1 MKVVALLKM
10 KGERSGMKNKEQF
23 KRILIFIAG
32 LIIVLAFSKAFAHVW
47 YEYYNSNMHDP
58 YWKRGNILLILIY
71 AFVYV
76 LVTRSVSGF
85 KVSYLKT
92 GALFGSQI
100 LGILVTNVITYV
112 QISLIGRGRLDV
124 LPMLC
129 LTAAEAVFAFVWS
142 FFFTKLFTRIYPPRK
157 IIIVYG
163 NVNARELVQKM
174 SNRQDKYLICESIS
188 CDEDIEIIKEQI
200 LKYEAVIISDVPS
213 ELRNKLLK
221 FTLDRSI
228 RTYINPKLSDIIIRG
243 AEDFHLFDTPLLL
256 SRNDGLTFEQA
267 FAKRF
272 MDLFLAVIAFA
283 VASPFM
289 LITALAIKLY
299 DRGPVLYSQE
309 RLASGGKVFKVY
321 KFRSMIVDAEK
332 DGVARLAGQKDD
344 RITPVGK
351 IIRKIR
357 FDELPQ
363 ILNIL
368 KGDMS
373 FVGPRPER
381 PELAAKYQETMPEFR
396 YRLKVKAGLTG
407 YAQVMGKYN
416 TTPYDKLKLDLM
428 YIERQS
434 VLLDIKIIL
443 MTIKTCFVPEASE
456 GVQSNEM
463 LETKRQEHPKRAKEE
478 LDKILK

>member
-142 FFFTKLFTRIYPPRK
+142 FCFTKLFTRIYPPRK
-157 IIIVYG
+157 MIIVYG

-309 RLASGGKVFKVY
+309 RLTSGGKVFKVY
-321 KFRSMIVDAEK
+321 KFRSMIVDARRTEWQ
-332 DGVARLAGQKDD
+332 GLPD
-344 RITPVGK
+344 RRTT
-351 IIRKIR
+351 
-357 FDELPQ
+357 EL
-363 ILNIL
+363 L
-368 KGDMS
+368 
-373 FVGPRPER
+373 R
-381 PELAAKYQETMPEFR
+381 
-396 YRLKVKAGLTG
+396 
-407 YAQVMGKYN
+407 
-416 TTPYDKLKLDLM
+416 
-428 YIERQS
+428 
-434 VLLDIKIIL
+434 
-443 MTIKTCFVPEASE
+443 
-456 GVQSNEM
+456 
-463 LETKRQEHPKRAKEE
+463 
-478 LDKILK
+478 